1 MRIRA
6 HMNKSMKT
14 MSGVTL
20 LEIMLVLA
28 IASMVIVLS
37 IKYYKSA
44 NASSQANAMMSTL
57 QAITASAENLSQG
70 TGSYL
75 NVTTA
80 SVTAAMGMSTIMTP
94 WNNAIASIAGTT
106 TSFTASFTLVPDAVC
121 ALLLSKVKANPSTA
135 ATSCAS
141 GSLTYVYTTGVN

>member
-1 MRIRA
+1 MK
-6 HMNKSMKT
+6 KSMKT
-14 MSGVTL
+14 MLGVTL

-70 TGSYL
+70 TGSY
-75 NVTTA
+75 A
-80 SVTAAMGMSTIMTP
+80 SVTVSSVSAAMGVSTIMTP
-94 WNNAIASIAGTT
+94 WNNAIVSLSGSSR
-106 TSFTASFTLVPDAVC
+106 SFTATFSAVPDAVC
-121 ALLLSKVKANPSTA
+121 ALLITKLQSNTSTS
-135 ATSCAS
+135 ATSCKE
-141 GSLTYVYTTGVN
+141 GTLVYVYTTGT